1 MLAPHVLFYISLCFA
16 PLFTELSEAFHAIY
30 TVKRPSSLSLSQ
42 PVSFRRSAIVS
53 FQRPAS
59 GSRWDQDLRGGKG
72 LWATI
77 DKKSD
82 NTALDS
88 DFFESASAKHDS
100 NSSFLGPAIPYT
112 ELTVGVLKET
122 YSGENRVSQSPE
134 SVQKLVKAGIK
145 VVVQSGGMY

>member
-16 PLFTELSEAFHAIY
+16 PLFIEISEAFHAIN

-42 PVSFRRSAIVS
+42 HVSFRRSSSVS
-53 FQRPAS
+53 FQRLAR
-59 GSRWDQDLRGGKG
+59 GSKRDQDLRGGKN

-82 NTALDS
+82 NAALDS
-88 DFFESASAKHDS
+88 NLLERTSANEDP
-100 NSSFLGPAIPYT
+100 NSSFLGPAIPYA